1 MPNPWEKYA
10 AQQDG
15 GPWSKY
21 QSATQ
26 SFASNQPP
34 APGSQEVSDSITSLP
49 GEVAHKIGVA
59 ARPWGPFGA
68 ALTIG
73 AGGGAIAGIPGGPGG
88 MLAGAGAGI
97 PIAAAAYGG
106 AHLADLPVMAV
117 NGIGGL
123 FGYNPGIPYPGAT
136 FDEFVN
142 NHLNPLP
149 EPETTADKYLAAT
162 SGGIK
167 DAVAGNRV
175 GKFMEAGQALGPVFQ
190 KIGTAMSDAP
200 GKNMVMGGAGGAGA
214 QFGGDATDGST
225 VGKIAGAIL
234 PVAAIGSTT
243 GLARR
248 LVNSS
253 GGPSTW
259 QAYGRGFMGRGEDVV
274 MQNGETIPA
283 TWGFT
288 GARLENARQTA
299 ENQVQDQ
306 LQNTISKAGG
316 SVADVVSELDKSGNL
331 SGEGFNPT
339 AGAASKNQGLTMVE
353 NGLYQSDPAMR
364 ARYENNMRAVS
375 GSVNNAVQPVG
386 APIQESQGFF
396 TRFLSNQA
404 RAAERNAQRF
414 DDIDMNRA
422 NQNLAQK
429 QAEVTSSASS
439 DQQTGASIAAR
450 KQAGNMMNDEQAA
463 YRKLYAAVPR
473 DTPIEFNNSIEKG
486 VEALKEH
493 GANAAVDPSI
503 SAARSRIETMIKARS
518 AEPVTNF
525 GEIESDLKIVNSL
538 IKQASNAGQDQAVRL
553 YSMFK
558 EGIVADIEAGGAA
571 SPALKQANGAF
582 RTFKERWSNGVA
594 GDALDKNSLPSETL
608 NKYMAS
614 PEGATQYSQT
624 VGTTPVGK
632 ESASRYLSAS
642 VARASGQNPTSQSVT
657 AAINKNPAIS
667 TFPEVR
673 AAQEAK
679 ATQIGAAT
687 KMQANRQG
695 QLEQMQ
701 ADAAAAQKKATTSLP
716 AKYAKGS
723 EDSAVSAI
731 ETALGSND
739 STSAINELIKTAKA
753 DRSGKSMEG
762 LKNAARKYLSQKL
775 FNKTNAAAKNEV
787 SAVTNEDLPT
797 SMAKMGD
804 VLNEDGTIMKN
815 MRKLL
820 TPEEIQTLQ
829 TNYRR
834 LEMGTRIRKAGLG
847 GSATAPNESD
857 KAVLENLVKGYTNI
871 NAFRTIKTAKT
882 MLQDLKTIAGSAF
895 TNSRVN
901 DIINDTRLQAFLD
914 PDKMKQLLLRPTPQ
928 NWERT
933 SWARQQMNILAQEI
947 NSKPDE
953 SSDTLP
959 KSTPAAQPKATPAAT
974 PAAKSSSKRMR
985 WNPDTGK
992 LEPIAATGQSN
1003 RDVYPD
1009 LYT

>member
-10 AQQDG
+10 AQQDS

-21 QSATQ
+21 QSPTQ

-34 APGSQEVSDSITSLP
+34 ALGSQEISDSITSLP
-49 GEVAHKIGVA
+49 EEVAHKIGVA
-59 ARPWGPFGA
+59 ARPWGALGA
-68 ALTIG
+68 AMT
-73 AGGGAIAGIPGGPGG
+73 AGGVSGGVVGGLTTGPAGIIPGA
-88 MLAGAGAGI
+88 LAGAPMGAV
-97 PIAAAAYGG
+97 AYGG

-117 NGIGGL
+117 NGIGSL

-149 EPETTADKYLAAT
+149 EPVTTADKYLAAT

-167 DAVAGNRV
+167 DAVAGNKV

-200 GKNMVMGGAGGAGA
+200 GKNMVMGGTSGAGA
-214 QFGGDATDGST
+214 QFGDDATDGST
-225 VGKIAGAIL
+225 VGKIGGAVL
-234 PVAAIGSTT
+234 PVVAMGATT
-243 GLARR
+243 GLTRR

-253 GGPSTW
+253 GG
-259 QAYGRGFMGRGEDVV
+259 YRRGFMGRGEDVV

-283 TWGFT
+283 SWGFT
-288 GARLENARQTA
+288 GGRLENARQMA
-299 ENQVQDQ
+299 QNQVQDQ

-316 SVADVVSELDKSGNL
+316 SVADVVSELDKSAAL
-331 SGEGFNPT
+331 DGEGFQRT
-339 AGAASKNQGLTMVE
+339 SGAASKNQGLTMVE

-364 ARYENNMRAVS
+364 ARYENNMRSVS

-396 TRFLSNQA
+396 SRFLSNQA

-414 DDIDMNRA
+414 DVDMNRA
-422 NQNLAQK
+422 NKNLAQK
-429 QAEVTSSASS
+429 QAEITSSASS

-450 KQAGNMMNDEQAA
+450 KEAGNMMNDEQAA

-553 YSMFK
+553 YSMFE

-594 GDALDKNSLPSETL
+594 GEALDKNSLPSETL

-624 VGTTPVGK
+624 VGATPAGK

-642 VARASGQNPTSQSVT
+642 VARASGQNPTKESVT
-657 AAINKNPAIS
+657 AAISKNPAIS
-667 TFPEVR
+667 TFPKVK

-739 STSAINELIKTAKA
+739 STSAINELVKTAKA

-820 TPEEIQTLQ
+820 TPDEIQTLQ

-871 NAFRTIKTAKT
+871 NALQDLKTAKT

-928 NWERT
+928 NWKRT

-947 NSKPDE
+947 NRKPDDE
-953 SSDTLP
+953 SNTP
-959 KSTPAAQPKATPAAT
+959 PATAPAAKPKATPAAT
-974 PAAKSSSKRMR
+974 PAAQSSSKRMR

-992 LEPIAATGQSN
+992 LEPI
-1003 RDVYPD
+1003 
-1009 LYT
+1009 